1 MPKFKVAIIGFIA
14 LTVAFLLLIMT
25 APKERSS
32 EYLQAKLY
40 LGGLDIS
47 NLSKAEALE
56 KIYQQCSYIEEQGL
70 NLVYEDKTIKLP
82 SLTTSFDADLAYLL
96 FYCDKVAISD
106 ALADYGQLNLLGRW
120 QQNFFNRKATI
131 VKPSFFVDETRIKDY
146 IRSYLPELEKDAIDA
161 SFVFSDSGINISA
174 EEPGLKIDWETTLSE
189 IEQRLSYF
197 SEADVKIY
205 TRIEKP
211 EIYQEDIVGLE
222 EEAKQLSSKELTL
235 KFNNQSW
242 KINQADI
249 ASWLSVFKKG
259 NKISLDFNESRVAQ
273 YLENKIAPKVNLL
286 PQDHRFEIQDG
297 KITNWQL
304 GKNGYNLNIKD
315 SAAKIVNLYHN
326 EKTISEIDLAV
337 DIINPAEADSFNIKE
352 MVGTG
357 HSNFAGSPANR
368 RHNIKVGVEA
378 LHGLIIKPEEE
389 FSLVKA
395 LGEIDASTGYLPE
408 LVIKGDKTIP
418 EYGGGLCQVATTLF
432 RGALASGLPITARQ
446 NHSYRVSYYEPAG
459 TDASIYDPWPD
470 VRFINDTGNDIL
482 IQANI
487 ENNDLYLEFWG
498 TKDGR
503 KIIISEPVIYN
514 IVKPA
519 PTKIIE
525 TTELKPGE
533 KKCTERAHDGA
544 NAYFDYTVTYPENDE
559 ETGEEIEKY
568 RRFNSYYVPWQE
580 VCLVGKEEEIE
591 AEEELATESQ
601 NSQDNLEQQEMP
613 EDIVE

>member
-32 EYLQAKLY
+32 EQLQDKLY
-40 LGGLDIS
+40 LGGVDIS
-47 NLSKAEALE
+47 NLSTTDALE

-70 NLVYEDKTIKLP
+70 NLVYEDKSIKLP

-96 FYCDKVAISD
+96 FYCDKAAI
-106 ALADYGQLNLLGRW
+106 ADSLTEYGKLNLLGRW
-120 QQNFFNRKATI
+120 QQNIFNRRATI
-131 VKPSFFVDETRIKDY
+131 IKPSFFIDETRIKDH
-146 IRSYLPELEKDAIDA
+146 IKSYLPELEKDAIDA

-174 EEPGLKIDWETTLSE
+174 EEPGLKIDWKATLAE

-197 SEADVKIY
+197 SEADVQIY
-205 TRIEKP
+205 TQVEKP
-211 EIYQEDIVGLE
+211 DIYQEEIVGLE
-222 EEAKQLSSKELTL
+222 EEAKQLSTKELTL

-249 ASWLSVFKKG
+249 ASWLSVFKKD
-259 NKISLDFNESRVAQ
+259 NKIGLDFNENRIAQ
-273 YLENKIAPKVNLL
+273 YLENQIAPKVNLL

-304 GKNGYNLNIKD
+304 GKNGYSLNIEN
-315 SAAKIVNLYHN
+315 STEKIVNLYQD
-326 EKTISEIDLAV
+326 EQTVSEIELAV

-357 HSNFAGSPANR
+357 HSNFAGSPSNR
-368 RHNIKVGVEA
+368 RHNIKVGIDA

-395 LGEIDASTGYLPE
+395 LGAIDASTGYLPE

-432 RGALASGLPITARQ
+432 RSALASGLPITARQ

-470 VRFINDTGNDIL
+470 VKFINDTGNDIL

-503 KIIISEPVIYN
+503 KISISEPVIYN
-514 IVKPA
+514 IVKPP
-519 PTKIIE
+519 PTKIIK
-525 TTELKPGE
+525 TTDLKPGE

-544 NAYFDYTVTYPENDE
+544 SAYFDYTVTYPEIDE
-559 ETGEEIEKY
+559 ETGEEMEKY

-580 VCLVGKEEEIE
+580 VCLVGKEEEIK
-591 AEEELATESQ
+591 AEEQLVTENQISQ
-601 NSQDNLEQQEMP
+601 NNPEQQEIP
-613 EDIVE
+613 EDIAE